1 MLIKF
6 QNILHNRYNIFIM
19 SIRIFAQVTITEEST
34 LNIFNFSNF
43 QQKILSDIVQLCAKD
58 FLKV

>member
-1 MLIKF
+1 
-6 QNILHNRYNIFIM
+6 M